1 MATTPITPAGN
12 IVDMQGSISQNTPQG
27 TVVCGGHLEVT
38 PDVCTSEKDPSSEQ
52 AEVESEVVIQVQ
64 NVISELEEN
73 EKADSIE
80 NNPEDVKIDNKEQS
94 SDSLPSNPENVEPNS
109 LTESQNT
116 ENNEY
121 VNPRG
126 VRFTAQNQE
135 GIPLVPFGLDCV
147 RELFRFLIS
156 LCNPLDKQNTEVM
169 IHIGLTLLTVALEVG
184 ADSIGKYTTLL
195 TLVKNEL
202 CRNLFSVSF
211 ILN

>member
-1 MATTPITPAGN
+1 MLSPGDNKAVSNIRANHLATTPITPAGN

-27 TVVCGGHLEVT
+27 TAVCGSQLEVT
-38 PDVCTSEKDPSSEQ
+38 PDICSSEKDLSSEQ
-52 AEVESEVVIQVQ
+52 AEVESEVIVQVQ
-64 NVISELEEN
+64 E
-73 EKADSIE
+73 DSLE
-80 NNPEDVKIDNKEQS
+80 NNPDNKEQS
-94 SDSLPSNPENVEPNS
+94 CDSLASNPENVETNS
-109 LTESQNT
+109 LAEMQNS

-121 VNPRG
+121 INPRG

-135 GIPLVPFGLDCV
+135 GVPLVPYGLDCV
-147 RELFRFLIS
+147 RELFRFLIT

-169 IHIGLTLLTVALEVG
+169 IHLGLTLLTVALEVG

-211 ILN
+211 IT